1 MSRSGTVAISSA
13 LLLSALCLARN
24 AAAQHAALP
33 ATLIALDSPEGQRLL
48 DEADAK
54 ADVVP
59 LLEQYVTQSAG
70 NFCGVASS
78 VMILNAMQVP
88 APTAKEWGAAH
99 FTQDNFWND
108 CAKGV
113 LSPTLM
119 PGMTVDQLGDLLQCQ
134 PARAKVVHASDTNVA
149 DFRALVAKNLS
160 TKGDFLI
167 VNYDRGGV
175 GQETM
180 GHISPLGAYHSKADK
195 VLLLDVARYKYP
207 PVWVELP
214 RLFKAMET
222 NDFVSAK
229 TRGFAAVTPT
239 VAPPGPSGVKPPRSP
254 LRIAIAL
261 GLGAFLLGA
270 AFGAGVQTLRLK
282 RVKAK
287 TGSLPKEEIPSS

>member
-1 MSRSGTVAISSA
+1 MSRSGPIGLAISV
-13 LLLSALCLARN
+13 LLLLICRT

-33 ATLIALDSPEGQRLL
+33 SSLIALDSPEGQKLL

-54 ADVVP
+54 ADLVP

-78 VMILNAMQVP
+78 VMVLNAMQVP
-88 APTAKEWGAAH
+88 APNAKEWGAAH

-108 CAKGV
+108 CAKTV

-119 PGMTVDQLGDLLQCQ
+119 PGMTVDQLGDLLQCH

-149 DFRALVAKNLS
+149 DFRALVAKNLATS
-160 TKGDFLI
+160 GDFLI
-167 VNYDRGGV
+167 VNYDRAGV

-207 PVWVELP
+207 PVWADLP
-214 RLFKAMET
+214 ALFAATQT

-229 TRGFAAVTPT
+229 SRGFASVTP
-239 VAPPGPSGVKPPRSP
+239 AASPPGPSGVKPARNP
-254 LRIAIAL
+254 LRIAI
-261 GLGAFLLGA
+261 GLGVVLFLLGIA
-270 AFGAGVQTLRLK
+270 VGGGVQTVRLK
-282 RVKAK
+282 RRYRKAQA
-287 TGSLPKEEIPSS
+287 TTSSVVLSA